1 MKTANEERGYTVPSI
16 NMSSSGYKEEEEE
29 EEEEEEGGGR
39 GAEIVKMRTRRSKR
53 K

>member
-29 EEEEEEGGGR
+29 EEEEEGGGR
-39 GAEIVKMRTRRSKR
+39 GAEIVKMRTRRCKR